1 MNENFCERI
10 GCNSCKWGALDECK
24 RECSRLKLSKPTFKC
39 NRFDSLRFCSDY
51 EPCSFRVKLM
61 ENWQG
66 FEDWY
71 EKYKRDWDDGPIENK
86 TMTFVLDGNEKVRY
100 HVKLSDF
107 IWGDLVDERGNFK
120 AIFKQYYKRS
130 NNGCGYKL
138 VTEELNGLEV

>member
-1 MNENFCERI
+1 
-10 GCNSCKWGALDECK
+10 
-24 RECSRLKLSKPTFKC
+24 
-39 NRFDSLRFCSDY
+39 
-51 EPCSFRVKLM
+51 M

-71 EKYKRDWDDGPIENK
+71 EKYKRDWDDRPIENK
-86 TMTFVLDGNEKVRY
+86 TVTFVLDGNEKVRY

-107 IWGDLVDERGNFK
+107 IWGDLFDEGGNFK

-130 NNGCGYKL
+130 DKGCGYKL